1 MNHIATKAHI
11 KKQLK
16 IRSQISD
23 HEQSKAS
30 PLRGNFLISPD
41 IESDVGGC
49 FPLIF
54 WNPDNF
60 NWYYERCRV

>member
-54 WNPDNF
+54 GILTILIDIMNA
-60 NWYYERCRV
+60 VG